1 MRLTMTINIAINFL
15 YSIFFSEVET
25 QQKVEESKLPSH
37 MQKKVDEI
45 TEYLKKM
52 PKCCEEDRKNNTFPN
67 RRGENSLNYCW
78 GRIQ

>member
-1 MRLTMTINIAINFL
+1 
-15 YSIFFSEVET
+15 
-25 QQKVEESKLPSH
+25 